1 MQGVALLLRLASSGT
16 GSGPAGSEG
25 SAEERHATRHRP
37 SRAPRTLLTACTLF
51 AMVVLATATG
61 AAGQG
66 DGLSVLVF
74 HDGGRTSGVTAIQ
87 DLGTGNG
94 FAVDATQDPADFTA
108 ENLEQYRAVI
118 FLDNAGNQLD
128 AAQESALQEYV
139 NDGGGFVGIGA
150 AAEAE
155 PDSNFF
161 DGLIGARPD
170 AASSGDTT
178 EQVVAVGDRVHP
190 ATRDLPLEWTRSD
203 VWYQWEARPTG
214 QVHTVARY
222 HAPGAPA
229 GDGTSTGGTDHP
241 ISWCRDF
248 QGGRSFYTGM
258 GRTDGAYGEADF
270 QTHLLGAIQWAS
282 GMLRAGCKATI
293 NSNYESTRLSNGA
306 SGDLQHNGESHGLSI
321 APNGWIVYIGRGD
334 CRTAAQR
341 GEIAGLPGP
350 TGRILDFADPN
361 VGVGCGNVHIFDPAE
376 YDGTMNSGSTL
387 AGIVPVYGDRGSGG
401 GIKGQIEGGGGGG
414 GGA

>member
-139 NDGGGFVGIGA
+139 NDGGGFLGIGA

-203 VWYQWEARPTG
+203 VWYEWESRPTG

-222 HAPGAPA
+222 HAPDAPA
-229 GDGTSTGGTDHP
+229 GDGTTTGGTDHP

-258 GRTDGAYGEADF
+258 GRTEASYTTDTQF
-270 QTHLLGAIQWAS
+270 QSHLLGALQWT
-282 GMLRAGCKATI
+282 AGLVRGDCQATI
-293 NSNYESTRLSNGA
+293 AANYRGERLTTTNT
-306 SGDLQHNGESHGLSI
+306 SGQLDQIGEPHGLTI
-321 APNGWIVYIGRGD
+321 APNNGRV
-334 CRTAAQR
+334 
-341 GEIAGLPGP
+341 
-350 TGRILDFADPN
+350 FY
-361 VGVGCGNVHIFDPAE
+361 VG
-376 YDGTMNSGSTL
+376 
-387 AGIVPVYGDRGSGG
+387 
-401 GIKGQIEGGGGGG
+401 
-414 GGA
+414 